1 MRASLS
7 KSDNALSSLTSV
19 INGRVKRHHS
29 IDDDY
34 PLVSTLANEEKK
46 IHVHFHP
53 DLISSD
59 HRVPLVNDNE
69 QQIIFEKSLFSSE
82 LVVSEGMMF
91 IGLNVIFVCRKSWNG
106 SINLTVD
113 KKKRC

>member
-19 INGRVKRHHS
+19 VNGRFKRHHS

-34 PLVSTLANEEKK
+34 PVISLSSNDETN

-53 DLISSD
+53 DLISTD
-59 HRVPLVNDNE
+59 HRVPLNQ
-69 QQIIFEKSLFSSE
+69 QQIKFEKSQFSSE
-82 LVVSEGMMF
+82 LVV
-91 IGLNVIFVCRKSWNG
+91 RKTKN
-106 SINLTVD
+106 
-113 KKKRC
+113 KK

>member
-19 INGRVKRHHS
+19 INGRFKRHHS

-34 PLVSTLANEEKK
+34 PVISSSTPNDEKK

-59 HRVPLVNDNE
+59 HRVPLVNNNDNNNP
-69 QQIIFEKSLFSSE
+69 QIIFQKSLFSSE
-82 LVVSEGMMF
+82 LVV
-91 IGLNVIFVCRKSWNG
+91 R
-106 SINLTVD
+106 
-113 KKKRC
+113 

>member
-19 INGRVKRHHS
+19 INGRFKRHHS

-34 PLVSTLANEEKK
+34 PVISSTSNDEKK

-53 DLISSD
+53 DLVSTD
-59 HRVPLVNDNE
+59 HRVPLLNNNNNNNQE
-69 QQIIFEKSLFSSE
+69 QIIFEKSLFSSE
-82 LVVSEGMMF
+82 IVV
-91 IGLNVIFVCRKSWNG
+91 RKN
-106 SINLTVD
+106 
-113 KKKRC
+113 KKIY

>member
-19 INGRVKRHHS
+19 INGRFKRHHS

-34 PLVSTLANEEKK
+34 PVISSSNDEKK

-53 DLISSD
+53 DLISTD
-59 HRVPLVNDNE
+59 HRVPLGNNNQE
-69 QQIIFEKSLFSSE
+69 IILQKSLFSSE
-82 LVVSEGMMF
+82 LVVKIDLKILLRIIF
-91 IGLNVIFVCRKSWNG
+91 II
-106 SINLTVD
+106 
-113 KKKRC
+113 

>member
-19 INGRVKRHHS
+19 INGRFKRHHS

-34 PLVSTLANEEKK
+34 PVISSTSNDEKK

-53 DLISSD
+53 DLVSTD
-59 HRVPLVNDNE
+59 HRVPMLNNNNNNNNQE
-69 QQIIFEKSLFSSE
+69 QIIFEKSLFSSE
-82 LVVSEGMMF
+82 IVV
-91 IGLNVIFVCRKSWNG
+91 RKN
-106 SINLTVD
+106 
-113 KKKRC
+113 KKIY